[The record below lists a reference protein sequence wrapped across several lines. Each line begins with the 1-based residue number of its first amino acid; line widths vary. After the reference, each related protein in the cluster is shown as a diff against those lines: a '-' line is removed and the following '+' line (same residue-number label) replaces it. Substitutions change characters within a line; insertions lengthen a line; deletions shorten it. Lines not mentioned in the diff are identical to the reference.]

1 MKAVLK
7 DKAAPGLTLKE
18 VPVPEIGPND
28 VLLKIEATS
37 ICGTDLH
44 IFQWDDWSRNRI
56 RPPIVIGHECC
67 GRVVRLG
74 SAVEGLKMGQRVAVE
89 THVVCGVCH
98 ACRTGQGHVCTKT
111 RIIGVDMDGAWAE
124 YLSIP
129 ASNCWPLPD
138 SIHPRIGTI
147 LEPYGNAVH
156 TVFQGPVAS
165 RKVLVTGCG
174 PIGLFTV
181 AVARAAGAARVFAT
195 DIIDFKLEMA
205 KQMGADAVFRV
216 DRPGAEEEIRQATGG
231 EGVDVVLEL
240 SGVPAAVNM
249 GLRLLKGG
257 GWISLLGLAKKPY
270 EIDVA
275 NDIVFKGVTVHGVI
289 GRRMYDTWYQGTA
302 LIAERGI
309 DLSPTITHE
318 LPLEKFE
325 EGLTAMAEGK
335 AAKVVLYP

>member
-1 MKAVLK
+1 M
-7 DKAAPGLTLKE
+7 
-18 VPVPEIGPND
+18 
-28 VLLKIEATS
+28 
-37 ICGTDLH
+37 
-44 IFQWDDWSRNRI
+44 
-56 RPPIVIGHECC
+56 
-67 GRVVRLG
+67 G
-74 SAVEGLKMGQRVAVE
+74 SHVEGLAMGQRVAVE

-111 RIIGVDMDGAWAE
+111 RIIGVDMPGAWAE
-124 YLSIP
+124 YLPIP
-129 ASNCWPLPD
+129 AVNCWPLSDDIP
-138 SIHPRIGTI
+138 PRIGTI

-156 TVFQGPVAS
+156 TVFQGPVAA
-165 RKVLVTGCG
+165 RHVLVTGCG
-174 PIGLFTV
+174 PIGLFAV

-205 KQMGADAVFRV
+205 MKMGADAVFRV
-216 DRPGAEEEIRQATGG
+216 DRPGAEESILKAAGG
-231 EGVDVVLEL
+231 EGVDVVLEM

-257 GWISLLGLAKKPY
+257 GWIGLLGLPKKPY
-270 EIDVA
+270 EIDVST
-275 NDIVFKGVTVHGVI
+275 NVIFKGVTVYGVI

-318 LPLEKFE
+318 LPLERFE
-325 EGLTAMAEGK
+325 EGLEAMAEGK